1 MKLVRLTD
9 GKGNVVHI
17 NPEYVV
23 FISPASAGGV
33 PSVGEAA
40 VVLNNGVTLVAK
52 GTPEEIAI
60 SLTHPTGFVV

>member
-33 PSVGEAA
+33 PSVG
-40 VVLNNGVTLVAK
+40 
-52 GTPEEIAI
+52 
-60 SLTHPTGFVV
+60 